1 MVGLMVIREG
11 GFMILRMGVSYG
23 VLLWRLLVGIWVEEA
38 IRIVMDDVKCYVED
52 GQDNLD

>member
-11 GFMILRMGVSYG
+11 GFMILRMGFSCG

-38 IRIVMDDVKCYVED
+38 IGIVME
-52 GQDNLD
+52 